1 MSSLL
6 YHKPTRQRAN
16 KATSQQANEPT
27 SQQARRRTPRANST
41 RSVSRS
47 TSQPF
52 RAHTETEISVA
63 YTSTES
69 QLAGDL
75 RKTQHHMEEQRLK
88 DRGKQLREMEQE
100 ALDN

>member
-1 MSSLL
+1 MP
-6 YHKPTRQRAN
+6 HT
-16 KATSQQANEPT
+16 
-27 SQQARRRTPRANST
+27 NST
-41 RSVSRS
+41 RSVSQS

-52 RAHTETEISVA
+52 RARTETEISVA
-63 YTSTES
+63 YISTER

-88 DRGKQLREMEQE
+88 DRGKQLREIEQE